1 MRQQRDML
9 QMKEQD
15 KGPRRRIKWRWGKEK
30 VQFKLIIVKMIGEE
44 EMNRANRC
52 NRRRLL

>member
-1 MRQQRDML
+1 ML